1 MDFLFG
7 EKQANGRGTRRA
19 FMLESAVRAPKG
31 QTKSKKRVPVDVV
44 HPVDGMIVQATT
56 PSAAAKKMVSR
67 ICGKKH
73 RDPRVGR
80 VISRKPKN
88 GTCTAKR
95 PVEVKLVEVKTTASG
110 IPLTH
115 KGDTVMEQWKSGKVK
130 EYKYTGSYKKEK
142 KVVVRDGKRI
152 TYGSVP
158 SVKSMRK

>member
-7 EKQANGRGTRRA
+7 KKQAKGDRRA

-31 QTKSKKRVPVDVV
+31 QSKTKKRVPIDVN
-44 HPVDGMIVQATT
+44 HPVDGMIVQAST

-80 VISRKPKN
+80 VISRKPKH
-88 GTCTAKR
+88 GACTARR
-95 PVEVKLVEVKTTASG
+95 PVEIKLVEVKTTEGGA
-110 IPLTH
+110 PLSR
-115 KGDTVMEQWKSGKVK
+115 KGEPVTEQWKSGKDKVYAYAGT
-130 EYKYTGSYKKEK
+130 YKSDK
-142 KVVVRDGKRI
+142 KVVIRDGKKI